1 MPRGVRLNRAAI
13 LAALK
18 EQYKQEGEMTLRRCW
33 YVLLG
38 KGLVHEHP
46 DPQNLSQRTQ
56 PYRYL
61 SQILLEAR
69 INGELDW
76 NVIVDRTR
84 SIMQPSTWTSVGL
97 IIKAALDQFRYNA
110 MENQESYVEV
120 WVEKDAVSS
129 YVYNS
134 TEKWFVPLVVEK
146 GFSSGTYLHDAADRL
161 NKIEKPITILYLS
174 DYDAEGEYF
183 PKLFGTSP

>member
-1 MPRGVRLNRAAI
+1 MPRGVRLDRAAI
-13 LAALK
+13 LAVLK
-18 EQYKQEGEMTLRRCW
+18 KQYKQEGEMTLRRCW

-38 KGLVHEHP
+38 KGRVHEHP
-46 DPQNLSQRTQ
+46 HPQNLSQRTQ
-56 PYRYL
+56 PYRHL

-69 INGELDW
+69 ISGELDW

-84 SIMQPSTWTSVGL
+84 SIMQPSTWTSVGA
-97 IIKAALDQFRYNA
+97 IITAALDQFRYNP
-110 MENQESYVEV
+110 MENQENYVEV

-146 GFSSGTYLHDAADRL
+146 GFSSGT
-161 NKIEKPITILYLS
+161 
-174 DYDAEGEYF
+174 
-183 PKLFGTSP
+183 